1 MPLRASFSGKA
12 LMARI
17 LSVTLG
23 GNNGTME
30 DVLKF
35 LVIIAVIAVGI
46 VKQYNKE
53 ARKKNTTA
61 APAGMPPVPE
71 DADTDSPLPPHRTT
85 PEAEPFIPRNAPAQ
99 PETPQPRREVRPTAA
114 APKPPIP
121 PADGNAD
128 TDYAIRSAEDARRA
142 IVWSEILKRKYD

>member
-1 MPLRASFSGKA
+1 
-12 LMARI
+12 
-17 LSVTLG
+17 
-23 GNNGTME
+23 ME

-85 PEAEPFIPRNAPAQ
+85 ADSEPFIPRYEPARPAP
-99 PETPQPRREVRPTAA
+99 PKPRRTAKPKA
-114 APKPPIP
+114 TQAPPPP
-121 PADGNAD
+121 PQAPDSVEGE
-128 TDYAIRSAEDARRA
+128 YAIRSAEDARRA
-142 IVWSEILKRKYD
+142 IVWGEILKRKYE

>member
-1 MPLRASFSGKA
+1 
-12 LMARI
+12 
-17 LSVTLG
+17 
-23 GNNGTME
+23 ME

-71 DADTDSPLPPHRTT
+71 DADTDSPRPPHRTT
-85 PEAEPFIPRNAPAQ
+85 ADSEPFIPRYEPARPAP
-99 PETPQPRREVRPTAA
+99 PKPRRQAKPAA
-114 APKPPIP
+114 AATPPP
-121 PADGNAD
+121 RPADTEAGEGE
-128 TDYAIRSAEDARRA
+128 YAIRSAEDARRA
-142 IVWSEILKRKYD
+142 IVWGEILKRKYE